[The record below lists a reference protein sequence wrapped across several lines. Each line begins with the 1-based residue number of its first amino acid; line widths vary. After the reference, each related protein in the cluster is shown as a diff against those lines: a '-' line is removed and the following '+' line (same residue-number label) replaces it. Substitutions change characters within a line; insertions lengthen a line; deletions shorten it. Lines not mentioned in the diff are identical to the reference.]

1 MKQSTMTGRIREL
14 REKFGYTQAEIG
26 HKLNIQRATYS
37 NYENETRA
45 LPLEVIID
53 LAELYHV
60 SVDYIV
66 RGVEPENTYDL
77 NSSQKKLLKDYAQ
90 LAEGDQKEVSDFI
103 DFKKMYPRPD

>member
-37 NYENETRA
+37 NYENETRS

-66 RGVEPENTYDL
+66 RGVEPESTYDL